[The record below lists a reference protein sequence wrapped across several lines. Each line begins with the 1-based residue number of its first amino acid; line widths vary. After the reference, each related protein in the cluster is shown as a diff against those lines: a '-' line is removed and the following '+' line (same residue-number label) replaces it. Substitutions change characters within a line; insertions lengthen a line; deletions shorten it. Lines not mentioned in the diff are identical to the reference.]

1 MIDKPGHKE
10 TIKFYKIIVS
20 FFVTFVTF
28 VRSYIKSDFIRHF
41 IIHRSY

>member
-28 VRSYIKSDFIRHF
+28 VRFVVQNLFRIK
-41 IIHRSY
+41 